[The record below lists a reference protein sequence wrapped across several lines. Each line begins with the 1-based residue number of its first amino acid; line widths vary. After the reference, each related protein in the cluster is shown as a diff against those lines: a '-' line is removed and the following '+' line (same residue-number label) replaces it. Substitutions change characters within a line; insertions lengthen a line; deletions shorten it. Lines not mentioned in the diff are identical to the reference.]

1 MTHRAQHTHTQTD
14 ASTPYSTRENG
25 NQNEN
30 DIMEKVKTRLTAPL
44 HQHESSSVA
53 GGHFLFAFF
62 RPRYFVCSGFIQ
74 SMVVVTLEKKVLIT
88 SMILMRKSN
97 SINADK
103 FKRIHIM
110 VIANSN
116 NCVWKEMIKWKW
128 YGTHSHSNEIDRKNK
143 FYSSC
148 KIQCAFTLSMSLS
161 LFSSLL
167 WWFYDIFSFLHSFS
181 MYFSYPFKE
190 KM

>member
-116 NCVWKEMIKWKW
+116 NCV
-128 YGTHSHSNEIDRKNK
+128 
-143 FYSSC
+143 
-148 KIQCAFTLSMSLS
+148 
-161 LFSSLL
+161 
-167 WWFYDIFSFLHSFS
+167 
-181 MYFSYPFKE
+181 
-190 KM
+190 